1 MTLGIEPKGVDL
13 VVEPTKRSKEDLEL
27 VSRAIAHYKATGEKL
42 SVPNPNLL
50 NRCCSAANSPHQVW

>member
-27 VSRAIAHYKATGEKL
+27 VSRAIAHYKATGEILRAPIPKTKHSKSKKEL
-42 SVPNPNLL
+42 ITKP
-50 NRCCSAANSPHQVW
+50 

>member
-42 SVPNPNLL
+42 S
-50 NRCCSAANSPHQVW
+50 APHPKSKRSKTKKELITKP

>member
-42 SVPNPNLL
+42 SVPHPKSKRPKTKKELITK
-50 NRCCSAANSPHQVW
+50 P

>member
-42 SVPNPNLL
+42 SVPNPKSKPLKTKKEL
-50 NRCCSAANSPHQVW
+50 ITKP

>member
-27 VSRAIAHYKATGEKL
+27 VSRAIAHYKATGEILRAPTPKAKQSKSKKEL
-42 SVPNPNLL
+42 ITKP
-50 NRCCSAANSPHQVW
+50 